1 MHTDRKAIEW
11 LRLAF
16 RGLVGSFSNSAQHS
30 NVQLALTMMRSLPNT
45 EELFA
50 LADHFEALAQTWDAI
65 AVLLPLTWS
74 ADPACQARG
83 AAFAGL
89 MRRLISLLAA
99 SGNDEPPFLF
109 KHAKLAL
116 HSK

>member
-1 MHTDRKAIEW
+1 
-11 LRLAF
+11 LC
-16 RGLVGSFSNSAQHS
+16 NSAQHD
-30 NVQLALTMMRSLPNT
+30 NIQLALTMMRSLPNT

-65 AVLLPLTWS
+65 VVISLLAGAS
-74 ADPACQARG
+74 ADPACKSGG
-83 AAFAGL
+83 AVRNGL
-89 MRRLISLLAA
+89 MRRLIPLLAA